1 MRAYIAFVSCLFLVN
16 ISDVSDVQAQ
26 PVTLK
31 LAHPEGR
38 TVQYKHTHRLFY
50 FSNQAEILF
59 GVQEMGADID
69 DEGNFNFSS
78 DFSRGAS
85 FEMDI
90 SGEWVSREVVM
101 PLAEDHPDS
110 LMDVARIK
118 ATILSAD
125 SRAVLAG
132 DRLTYEQYP
141 DTFEK
146 FKDREFVWF
155 VDSEGQILN
164 FEPEFYPHRLGR
176 EDLVTDLFLA
186 WVPEYGLTLPDKPI
200 SKGDTWD
207 GEGVFKRRIDYRRLS
222 NQDVFLN
229 YKSTYRVKDIKKS
242 KKRVEVKI
250 EEIREVSYKT
260 WIDLK
265 RASFVVDGKG
275 SGSGEW
281 IIDATRGLVL
291 EHKVKF
297 DVNRPKVMKGFVDAE
312 GNLAVIPDM
321 VAEVKIN
328 FERKLKKLEKE

>member
-1 MRAYIAFVSCLFLVN
+1 MAFVACFFVCSLLD
-16 ISDVSDVQAQ
+16 ISRVQAQ
-26 PVTLK
+26 PVALK
-31 LAHPEGR
+31 FAHPEGR

-90 SGEWVSREVVM
+90 SGEWVSREEVL
-101 PLAEDHPDS
+101 PLAEDDPDS
-110 LMDVARIK
+110 LGYVKKVK

-132 DRLTYEQYP
+132 ERLTFEQYP

-155 VDSEGQILN
+155 VDSEGAILN
-164 FEPEFYPHRLGR
+164 FEPEFYPYRLGR

-186 WVPEYGLTLPDKPI
+186 WVPEYSLTLPDKPV
-200 SKGDTWD
+200 SEGDTWE
-207 GEGVFKRRIDYRRLS
+207 GTGVFKRRIEYRRLA

-229 YKSTYRVKDIKKS
+229 HKSTYRVKDIKRS

-250 EEIREVSYKT
+250 EEMREVSYKT

-281 IIDATRGLVL
+281 VIDATRGLVL

-297 DVNRPKVMKGFVDAE
+297 DINRPKVMKGFVNSE
-312 GNLAVIPDM
+312 GDLAAIPDM

-328 FERKLKKLEKE
+328 FERKLKKVEKE

>member
-1 MRAYIAFVSCLFLVN
+1 MKAYIAVVACFLWVVLD
-16 ISDVSDVQAQ
+16 ISRVQAQ
-26 PVTLK
+26 PVALK
-31 LAHPEGR
+31 LDHPAGR

-90 SGEWVSREVVM
+90 SGEWVSREEVL
-101 PLAEDHPDS
+101 PLSEDDPDS
-110 LMDVARIK
+110 LGYVGKVK

-132 DRLTYEQYP
+132 DRLTFEQYP

-155 VDSEGQILN
+155 VDSEGGILN
-164 FEPEFYPHRLGR
+164 FEPEFYPYRLGR

-186 WVPEYGLTLPDKPI
+186 WVPEYSLTLPDKPI
-200 SKGDTWD
+200 SEGDTWD
-207 GEGVFKRRIDYRRLS
+207 GAGVFKRRIEYRRLA

-229 YKSTYRVKDIKKS
+229 YNSTYRVKDIKRS

-250 EEIREVSYKT
+250 EEMREVSYKA
-260 WIDLK
+260 WIDLR

-281 IIDATRGLVL
+281 VIDATRGLVL

-297 DVNRPKVMKGFVDAE
+297 DINRPKVMKGFVNSE
-312 GNLAVIPDM
+312 GDLAAIPDM
-321 VAEVKIN
+321 VAEIKIN
-328 FERKLKKLEKE
+328 FERKLKKIEKE

>member
-1 MRAYIAFVSCLFLVN
+1 MRAYMAFVACFFVCLFLD
-16 ISDVSDVQAQ
+16 ISRVQAQ
-26 PVTLK
+26 PVALK
-31 LAHPEGR
+31 FAHPEGR

-90 SGEWVSREVVM
+90 SGEWVSREEVL
-101 PLAEDHPDS
+101 PLAEDDPDS
-110 LMDVARIK
+110 LGYVKKVK

-132 DRLTYEQYP
+132 ERLTFEQYP

-155 VDSEGQILN
+155 VDSEGAIRN
-164 FEPEFYPHRLGR
+164 FEPEFYPYRLGR

-186 WVPEYGLTLPDKPI
+186 WVPEYSLTLPDKPV
-200 SKGDTWD
+200 SEGDTWE
-207 GEGVFKRRIDYRRLS
+207 GTGVFKRRIEYRRLA

-229 YKSTYRVKDIKKS
+229 HKSTYRVKDIKRS

-250 EEIREVSYKT
+250 EEMREVSYKA

-281 IIDATRGLVL
+281 VIDATRGLVL

-297 DVNRPKVMKGFVDAE
+297 DINRPKVMKGFVNSE
-312 GNLAVIPDM
+312 GDLAAIPDM

-328 FERKLKKLEKE
+328 FERKLKKVEKE

>member
-1 MRAYIAFVSCLFLVN
+1 MRAYMAFVACFFVCSLLD
-16 ISDVSDVQAQ
+16 ISRVQAQ
-26 PVTLK
+26 PVALK
-31 LAHPEGR
+31 FAHPEGR

-90 SGEWVSREVVM
+90 SGEWVSREEVL
-101 PLAEDHPDS
+101 PLAEDDPDS
-110 LMDVARIK
+110 LGYVKKVK

-132 DRLTYEQYP
+132 ERLTFEQYP

-155 VDSEGQILN
+155 VDSEGAILN
-164 FEPEFYPHRLGR
+164 FEPEFYPYRLGR

-186 WVPEYGLTLPDKPI
+186 WVPEYSLTLPDKPV
-200 SKGDTWD
+200 SEGDTWE
-207 GEGVFKRRIDYRRLS
+207 GTGVFKRRIEYRRLA

-229 YKSTYRVKDIKKS
+229 HKSTYRVKDIKRS

-250 EEIREVSYKT
+250 EEMREVSYKT

-281 IIDATRGLVL
+281 VIDATRGLVL

-297 DVNRPKVMKGFVDAE
+297 DINRPKVMKGFVNSE
-312 GNLAVIPDM
+312 GDLAAIPDM

-328 FERKLKKLEKE
+328 FERKLKKVEKE